1 MAVASWR
8 ANCKRKGMSNTR
20 EQIILEELEEIKAL
34 ESRLQRSWTRLGRA
48 GEKVQRSF
56 ISSLD
61 ELKIRTRRLESLLDP
76 IA

>member
-1 MAVASWR
+1 MAVAPWR
-8 ANCKRKGMSNTR
+8 ANCNTKCMSNNR
-20 EQIILEELEEIKAL
+20 EQVILEELEEIKAL
-34 ESRLQRSWTRLGRA
+34 ESRLQRSWKRLGRA

-61 ELKIRTRRLESLLDP
+61 ELKRRTRRLESLLDP

>member
-1 MAVASWR
+1 
-8 ANCKRKGMSNTR
+8 MSNHH
-20 EQIILEELEEIKAL
+20 EQIIVKELQEIRAL
-34 ESRLQRSWTRLGRA
+34 ESRLQRSWKTLGRA

-61 ELKIRTRRLESLLDP
+61 ELKTRTRRLESLLLDP

>member
-1 MAVASWR
+1 
-8 ANCKRKGMSNTR
+8 MSNKR

-34 ESRLQRSWTRLGRA
+34 ESRLRRSWKTLGRA

-56 ISSLD
+56 VSSLN
-61 ELKIRTRRLESLLDP
+61 ELKTRTVRLENLLDP